1 MRQIVFM
8 MLLSLVMTLTASAVD
23 VAPRISD
30 REIIE
35 SLAEIKGEQ
44 KTLRAE
50 MNGLRAEMNARFDA
64 QQKEINGL
72 RSEMNNRFDDMQ
84 KQMDRT
90 TLIMVTLFAAQI
102 SLMGVLIGFVVW
114 DRRTMVKPLEIGL
127 QNLNA
132 EFARDRTQR
141 VEESSLFASVLEVF
155 REMAKFDV
163 RLADILR
170 AKHLL

>member
-1 MRQIVFM
+1 MRQIVFIVAVSM
-8 MLLSLVMTLTASAVD
+8 AMTLTASAVD

-35 SLAEIKGEQ
+35 GLGEI
-44 KTLRAE
+44 KTLRVE
-50 MNGLRAEMNARFDA
+50 MNTRFDA
-64 QQKEINGL
+64 
-72 RSEMNNRFDDMQ
+72 MQ
-84 KQMDRT
+84 KQMDTRFDAVNT
-90 TLIMVTLFAAQI
+90 RFDSMQKQLDQMHNMMLTMFSALIM
-102 SLMGVLIGFVVW
+102 LMVGQVGFVLW
-114 DRRTMVKPLEIGL
+114 DRRTMVKPLEVGL